1 MEYTLAQANQISAS
15 TKDEILPVFRLG
27 QRVRITK
34 PIKNDGSNPFNEPN
48 EILIHPGAEG
58 YVKHIGDWL
67 QVIRIYEVH
76 FIEEGH
82 TFGCRESE
90 LEAIDDVD
98 GYDEVEE
105 ELRWIR
111 EHRAKKAAQK
121 KTKPKRK
128 QRNLH
133 FKETKPKMLPL
144 PCSMKTHMQ
153 NSAKLL

>member
-1 MEYTLAQANQISAS
+1 MEFTHAQVNQISAS

-34 PIKNDGSNPFNEPN
+34 PIKNDGSNPFNGANDTLVPA
-48 EILIHPGAEG
+48 GAEG

-82 TFGCRESE
+82 TFGCREAE
-90 LEAIDDVD
+90 LQAIDDLD

-105 ELRWIR
+105 ELRWLK
-111 EHRAKKAAQK
+111 EHRAKKAADKQSQK
-121 KTKPKRK
+121 
-128 QRNLH
+128 
-133 FKETKPKMLPL
+133 EGE
-144 PCSMKTHMQ
+144 
-153 NSAKLL
+153 

>member
-1 MEYTLAQANQISAS
+1 MEFTHAQANQISAS
-15 TKDEILPVFRLG
+15 TKYEILPTFHLG

-48 EILIHPGAEG
+48 EVLVPTGAEG

-82 TFGCRESE
+82 TFGCREAE
-90 LEAIDDVD
+90 LEAIDDLD

-105 ELRWIR
+105 ELCWLR
-111 EHRAKKAAQK
+111 EHKAKKAAQK
-121 KTKPKRK
+121 AAKVQS
-128 QRNLH
+128 QR
-133 FKETKPKMLPL
+133 EGE
-144 PCSMKTHMQ
+144 
-153 NSAKLL
+153 